1 MTVTFLVIC
10 DTQPGQ
16 IFTSS
21 LRNSSLGK
29 PGSKD
34 FYFINIG
41 GLLLDTYK
49 SFIFSDLTVLRI
61 YKEDVSSMNS
71 N

>member
-21 LRNSSLGK
+21 LGK

-41 GLLLDTYK
+41 SLLLDTYK